1 MGKLLISSR
10 SFTVKRAKGLGITGY
25 VFNASD
31 GTVSHAKLALT
42 WYCFLP
48 YFQVRGEAQGS
59 EEQLKEFIKH
69 INKGP
74 SHARV
79 TGVEHSEIQTK
90 EDESSFNVE

>member
-1 MGKLLISSR
+1 MLLY
-10 SFTVKRAKGLGITGY
+10 L
-25 VFNASD
+25 
-31 GTVSHAKLALT
+31 LL
-42 WYCFLP
+42 L
-48 YFQVRGEAQGS
+48 QVRGEAQGP

-90 EDESSFNVE
+90 EDESGFNVE